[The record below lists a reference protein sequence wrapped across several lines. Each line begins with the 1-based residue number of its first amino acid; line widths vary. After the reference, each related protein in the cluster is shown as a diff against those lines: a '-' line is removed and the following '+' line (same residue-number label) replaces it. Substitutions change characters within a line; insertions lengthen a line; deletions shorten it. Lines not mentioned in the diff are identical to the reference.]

1 MPCTAFRY
9 PETVPAQTKQSQQ
22 PKPTTVAI
30 VGGGPRGLWAV
41 EELLELAAAHSD
53 FRVNITV
60 FNAPSLEHYGTDQPD
75 YWRLNVQADYLRTTT
90 LGEFGDWAG
99 NYTDYLPRA
108 LAGRFLEESWAN
120 LRIPSNASVTVV
132 AEHVDDPDSLRQRF
146 DEVLLVRGHA
156 ETWQGELDDALTV
169 YPAGSLTPISAGSSV
184 TVRGLSLTFMDAVLD
199 LTVGRGGTP
208 RHSGLRDVGT
218 YSPSGQEPAAIHPY
232 SRSGRFLAVKPADA
246 VEFDLAHLR
255 ATHSGAVSRA
265 ASAGDIMEA
274 IVAGAQHL
282 APKLSRSAL
291 DAVVDGTD
299 STGDAAEDFRRDF
312 AVATGAIDPR
322 SGDPAT
328 AGMAIA
334 ESFRAIYPAL
344 VNKLSFTEDFADF
357 GDYMSTLDRVI
368 YGLPIVNAR
377 ILIQLFDAG
386 IVTTDTTVEHD
397 SDFTVDA
404 IIPPAA
410 TPPLKTLR
418 NARLA
423 PDSNLAAAGR
433 VTEGWIHGNDT
444 LTRDYHEVIPNWA
457 FSVYSRATSPL

>member
-1 MPCTAFRY
+1 MPCAAFRY
-9 PETVPAQTKQSQQ
+9 PETVPAQTKQLQQ
-22 PKPTTVAI
+22 PKLTTVAI

-53 FRVNITV
+53 LRVDITV

-132 AEHVDDPDSLRQRF
+132 AEYVDDPDALRQRF
-146 DEVLLVRGHA
+146 NEVLLVRGHA
-156 ETWQGELDDALTV
+156 ETWQGELKDALTV
-169 YPAGSLTPISAGSSV
+169 YPAGSLAPITAGSSV

-199 LTVGRGGTP
+199 LTVGRGGNS

-232 SRSGRFLAVKPADA
+232 SRSGRFLAVKPEDH
-246 VEFDLAHLR
+246 VEFDLKHLR
-255 ATHSGAVSRA
+255 ATHSGAISRA
-265 ASAGDIMEA
+265 KSAADIMEA
-274 IVAGAQHL
+274 IIKGAQHL
-282 APKLSRSAL
+282 SPKLSRRAI
-291 DAVVDGTD
+291 DAIIDGTD
-299 STGDAAEDFRRDF
+299 STGDAAEDFRRDY
-312 AVATGAIDPR
+312 AVATGEIAPT

-328 AGMAIA
+328 AGFVLA

-344 VNKLSFTEDFADF
+344 VSKLSFTDDFTDF
-357 GDYMSTLDRVI
+357 SEYMSTLDRVI
-368 YGLPIVNAR
+368 YGLPPVNAR

-386 IVTTDTTVEHD
+386 IVTTDTTVEKD
-397 SDFTVDA
+397 ADFIVDA

-410 TPPLKTLR
+410 KPPLKTLR
-418 NARLA
+418 NARLSA
-423 PDSNLAAAGR
+423 DSNIAAAGR

-444 LTRDYHEVIPNWA
+444 LSRDYHEVIPNWA
-457 FSVYSRATSPL
+457 LDVCLKATSA

>member
-1 MPCTAFRY
+1 
-9 PETVPAQTKQSQQ
+9 
-22 PKPTTVAI
+22 
-30 VGGGPRGLWAV
+30 
-41 EELLELAAAHSD
+41 
-53 FRVNITV
+53 
-60 FNAPSLEHYGTDQPD
+60 
-75 YWRLNVQADYLRTTT
+75 
-90 LGEFGDWAG
+90 
-99 NYTDYLPRA
+99 
-108 LAGRFLEESWAN
+108 
-120 LRIPSNASVTVV
+120 
-132 AEHVDDPDSLRQRF
+132 
-146 DEVLLVRGHA
+146 
-156 ETWQGELDDALTV
+156 
-169 YPAGSLTPISAGSSV
+169 
-184 TVRGLSLTFMDAVLD
+184 MDAVLD
-199 LTVGRGGTP
+199 LTVGRGSTS
-208 RHSGLRDVGT
+208 RHSGLRDVSA

-246 VEFDLAHLR
+246 VEFNLAPRL
-255 ATHSGAVSRA
+255 SRA
-265 ASAGDIMEA
+265 
-274 IVAGAQHL
+274 
-282 APKLSRSAL
+282 AL

-344 VNKLSFTEDFADF
+344 VNKLSFTEDYADF